1 MLALRLPVC
10 RGGKRAT
17 SNIHISEN
25 FLANRLPLIG
35 RIDDPLCPLF
45 YPILKTI
52 REFTL
57 LSFNQFGLV
66 VVSFVPVRNILA

>member
-10 RGGKRAT
+10 RRGKRAT

-25 FLANRLPLIG
+25 LLANRLPLIG

-52 REFTL
+52 RECTL
-57 LSFNQFGLV
+57 LPLNQLIWLRLAI
-66 VVSFVPVRNILA
+66 VRVRKT